1 MKDMDKG
8 VTTWAL
14 IFLAFFG
21 ALLLMPKGY
30 VWWSVMPFWIMAGG
44 ELLKKDYESRNLIK
58 IIVFG
63 LLPFGCLASSQ
74 IAPFLIGLI
83 FWFWAIFIF
92 IERSEENQ
100 EIDIIVSIPV
110 IFGLLCML
118 IPTYVIVF
126 VALQFAIYGII
137 LLWKGEL

>member
-1 MKDMDKG
+1 MKETDKG
-8 VTTWAL
+8 ATTWAM

-30 VWWSVMPFWIMAGG
+30 IWWSVMPLWIMAGA
-44 ELLKKDYESRNLIK
+44 ELMKKDYESRNLIK
-58 IIVFG
+58 LMVFG
-63 LLPFGCLASSQ
+63 LLPFGCLASTQ
-74 IAPFLIGLI
+74 LAPYLIGLM

-92 IERSEENQ
+92 IERPEPKQ
-100 EIDIIVSIPV
+100 EIDVVVSMPV

-118 IPTYVIVF
+118 IPEYVIIF
-126 VALQFAIYGII
+126 VALQYAIYGII